1 VKGGVSLSS
10 LEEELKLYFTDFEG
24 KFKARLGRV
33 VPSQETSSE
42 EFGTSSPYTCRV
54 LAEYDRDLLRLIDS
68 GMLLAVRNFKTKEAS
83 GTRYTLME
91 ILRFWPEHFGLRGL
105 KDYQYYPLQ
114 FEVIKQSV
122 GDWETS
128 DKSTMIIQISA
139 IPINYD
145 LVTSENQV
153 FGYERG
159 FSYPVVGERVYIL
172 NKEMIKDMYNRK
184 VLEKIGF
191 SSEETSSNPWKD
203 PRLGTIKMFEA
214 SAENIP
220 IYVDYDSLVR
230 YHFGI
235 FAFTGGG
242 KSNMLSNI
250 LRRLLIHTKDT
261 KVVIFDISCEYPFL
275 IMDLFADKRIP
286 SKIILEHKAENAKE
300 FYNSIVKPKLFEDD
314 PRIINGMEKI
324 FSQNKVTHY
333 VQELLRIPTFR
344 EFLDGVASLKADNQS
359 RLNYVEALNEV
370 EILTAKYMTE
380 NGYIETDEIDREF
393 VTKLV
398 AAAPNIVTSYKIHEK
413 SGLYGWF
420 ETRQRMTRYFHETEI
435 DTSGGLTT
443 EAIQELIEAET
454 RLISITI
461 SDPPTIKQIVIDL
474 TQNILAQRKREF
486 KVKPYILFVWDE
498 AQEFVANP
506 ANVSGIDR
514 QCSTEVERLLRQGRK
529 YGLGGCIA
537 TQRIAHLNTSAL
549 QQLHTYFV
557 STLPRPYDRGLISN
571 TFMIDKNILEKT
583 LEFTPGDWLL
593 SSYIATGLAN
603 VPIYIRADNAEEEI
617 EKFLKKI

>member
-1 VKGGVSLSS
+1 MSG
-10 LEEELKLYFTDFEG
+10 LEEELKTYFTDFDG

-33 VPSQETSSE
+33 IPSSETSSE
-42 EFGTSSPYTCRV
+42 EFGTSSPYNCRV

-68 GMLLAVRNFKTKEAS
+68 GMLLAVRNFRTKET
-83 GTRYTLME
+83 GETRYTLMG

-114 FEVIKQSV
+114 FEVIEQSV
-122 GDWETS
+122 SDWETS

-145 LVTSENQV
+145 LIIGEEGEFS
-153 FGYERG
+153 YERG
-159 FSYPVVGERVYIL
+159 FSYPVVGEQVYIL
-172 NKEMIKDMYNRK
+172 NKEMIKDMYNRS
-184 VLEKIGF
+184 VLEEIGF
-191 SSEETSSNPWKD
+191 SSEKTSNDPRKD

-214 SAENIP
+214 SPEDIP
-220 IYVDYDSLVR
+220 IYSNYDSLVR

-242 KSNMLSNI
+242 KSNLLSNI
-250 LRRLLIHTKDT
+250 LRRLLIHTADT
-261 KVVIFDISCEYPFL
+261 KVIIFDISCEYPFL
-275 IMDLFADKRIP
+275 LMDLFADQKIP
-286 SKIILEHKAENAKE
+286 SKIILENKAETVKE
-300 FYNSIVKPKLFEDD
+300 FYNSIVKPKLFENN
-314 PRIINGMEKI
+314 PKVIKGMEKI
-324 FSQNKVTHY
+324 FSQNKVTHF
-333 VQELLRIPTFR
+333 VREVLRTPTFQ
-344 EFLDGVASLKADNQS
+344 EFLDNVSALKSDNQS
-359 RLNYVEALNEV
+359 KPNYLEALNEIEV
-370 EILTAKYMTE
+370 LTARHMAEK
-380 NGYIETDEIDREF
+380 NHIESDEIDNDF
-393 VTKLV
+393 VEMLA
-398 AAAPNIVTSYKIHEK
+398 AAAPQIAEAYRVHEK
-413 SGLYGWF
+413 STLYGWF
-420 ETRQRMTRYFHETEI
+420 ETRRLMGRYFRQMEEFQPGEGAN
-435 DTSGGLTT
+435 S
-443 EAIQELIEAET
+443 EAIKELIEGET
-454 RLISITI
+454 RLISISI
-461 SDPPTIKQIVIDL
+461 SDPQIIKELVIDL
-474 TQNILAQRKREF
+474 TQEVLAQRKREF

-506 ANVSGIDR
+506 GSVSGIDR
-514 QCSTEVERLLRQGRK
+514 LCSVEVERLLRQGRK

-617 EKFLKKI
+617 EKFLNKI